1 VFLTHSCSVILLSA
15 SQTVDELRASLTLAC
30 LSLNLP
36 GNRCY
41 RRRTATAATQQFAA
55 READRWKEGGN
66 GDRGEQGR
74 KPKGLSATVEKS
86 PGMRNGRAG
95 NLSLHEDTGRGR
107 DRGRSVGRSAE
118 SAAFVWGP
126 KWDELIPAECGRTV
140 EGTGRGSGDGGGATA
155 GRCEGQWMCGGLW
168 KIARSS
174 APPSCPD
181 NKSALSS
188 FRAAGH

>member
-1 VFLTHSCSVILLSA
+1 MFLTHSCSVILLSA

-107 DRGRSVGRSAE
+107 DRGRSVGRSVGGVCCLRLRSE
-118 SAAFVWGP
+118 V
-126 KWDELIPAECGRTV
+126 GRIDTSRV
-140 EGTGRGSGDGGGATA
+140 RKNGRRHRSRQRRRRWCDSGSVRGSMDVWRTMKDRSLVGAA
-155 GRCEGQWMCGGLW
+155 VVSGQ
-168 KIARSS
+168 
-174 APPSCPD
+174 
-181 NKSALSS
+181 
-188 FRAAGH
+188 